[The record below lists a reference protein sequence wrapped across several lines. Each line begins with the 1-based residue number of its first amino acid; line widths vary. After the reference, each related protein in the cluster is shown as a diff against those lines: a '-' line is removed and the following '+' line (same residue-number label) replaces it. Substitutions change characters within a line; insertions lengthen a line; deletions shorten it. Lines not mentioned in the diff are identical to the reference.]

1 MWRRPIETTNP
12 KVKDLFRSAKK
23 LYTIKYYF
31 FLYIAPD
38 LCYTKNWINMYSN
51 NSLARKDI
59 QLEVTVRKNDV
70 AKAMRILKK
79 KLERE
84 GVLQELRQREYYEKP
99 SAKKRREKKANINRT
114 KKVAKERLREE
125 NSPST

>member
-1 MWRRPIETTNP
+1 
-12 KVKDLFRSAKK
+12 
-23 LYTIKYYF
+23 
-31 FLYIAPD
+31 
-38 LCYTKNWINMYSN
+38 
-51 NSLARKDI
+51 
-59 QLEVTVRKNDV
+59 LEVTVRKNDV

-84 GVLQELRQREYYEKP
+84 GVMQELRQREYYEKP

-114 KKVAKERLREE
+114 KKAKKDREREE

>member
-1 MWRRPIETTNP
+1 
-12 KVKDLFRSAKK
+12 
-23 LYTIKYYF
+23 
-31 FLYIAPD
+31 
-38 LCYTKNWINMYSN
+38 MYSN
-51 NSLARKDI
+51 QQTRKDI
-59 QLEVTVRKNDV
+59 HLEVTVRKNDV

-114 KKVAKERLREE
+114 KKMAKERIREE